1 MFTSKPTKASFG
13 IAAALMIGSTSAF
26 AGVDDTT
33 PAYPPNGWDHL
44 CAGSGIHVTPSVSK
58 RNYSGSG
65 TCWVNTAFDKG
76 DSNKQNWVS
85 ANVSLSGSYSIQSG
99 AYSEA
104 LSFDVGGAHTVHTQ
118 GTCADDPWATGAQ
131 CGATSPSVNL
141 YQAFGWALLPSTG
154 PLSRK
159 VFDPGL
165 VQALLAKQ
173 SSKPPLAPVDVD
185 AVRWPASDG
194 KGAVGRVFWRVPDV
208 SDNKW
213 ILQFDIETSMNS
225 PNSAFSKVGQ
235 IAGPGARSNLSPNE
249 VAKFFWTP
257 SKLQA
262 AEYYYRVCSV
272 NDAGRQCTSPVKARK
287 PTQTELMSVESHHVV
302 MAGGL
307 GGNQPGGPPRVPAST
322 GGMHVALGTAIGN
335 RGGASGTPAPAAR
348 TTGVPLGGGIRP
360 LGAPHATTSASGPQ
374 LRMAGVAPTALRPG
388 GSPLPD
394 LAFALVTV
402 QGRSYRAAVGANPII
417 VEDKSAGGC
426 ARPYQFP
433 LQLMV
438 KNVGQADFVPKGS
451 AQAVSLV
458 VGPWNG
464 GKNLGRL
471 RKGGSQA
478 MDFNPSLLPGRYTLR
493 ARIDLHGGVA
503 EARGDN
509 DGLSLPLEVRCAVA
523 ASAPARVGAPPAA
536 VGSSARA
543 VAPAGHMLVPAV
555 RPGIR

>member
-1 MFTSKPTKASFG
+1 MSTLKPTKASFG
-13 IAAALMIGSTSAF
+13 IAVALMIGSTPAF
-26 AGVDDTT
+26 AGVGDTT
-33 PAYPPNGWDHL
+33 PAYPPYGWDHL

-76 DSNKQNWVS
+76 DSNKQHWVS

-104 LSFDVGGAHTVHTQ
+104 LSFDAGGAHTVHTQ

-141 YQAFGWALLPSTG
+141 YQAFGWALQPSTG

-235 IAGPGARSNLSPNE
+235 VAGPGARSNLSPNE

-287 PTQTELMSVESHHVV
+287 PTQTELMSVESHSRFV
-302 MAGGL
+302 GGMQM
-307 GGNQPGGPPRVPAST
+307 GNQPGGPPRVPASSA
-322 GGMHVALGTAIGN
+322 GAHVALGTAIGN
-335 RGGASGTPAPAAR
+335 RGGASGTPTPSVRAA
-348 TTGVPLGGGIRP
+348 GVPLGSAIRP
-360 LGAPHATTSASGPQ
+360 LSAPHTTLSASGPHP
-374 LRMAGVAPTALRPG
+374 LTMARAAPAALRPG
-388 GSPLPD
+388 GAPLPGPHHRARDGSEED
-394 LAFALVTV
+394 L
-402 QGRSYRAAVGANPII
+402 QRSGRSEPDHRAAQGQRDVRQALRVSTPAHR
-417 VEDKSAGGC
+417 EEHRSGG
-426 ARPYQFP
+426 
-433 LQLMV
+433 
-438 KNVGQADFVPKGS
+438 
-451 AQAVSLV
+451 
-458 VGPWNG
+458 
-464 GKNLGRL
+464 
-471 RKGGSQA
+471 
-478 MDFNPSLLPGRYTLR
+478 LR
-493 ARIDLHGGVA
+493 AQGIGPGGL
-503 EARGDN
+503 ARRRSLEWRQGPGDIAQRRLASPRFQRKPPA
-509 DGLSLPLEVRCAVA
+509 GPVR
-523 ASAPARVGAPPAA
+523 PARAD
-536 VGSSARA
+536 
-543 VAPAGHMLVPAV
+543 
-555 RPGIR
+555 